1 MSYREDAR
9 SFYERYSQLE
19 ERDQTRISKLVNK
32 LLSMNFLCRAKETD
46 REDYYLC
53 VRYEAIFKAYFSLMD
68 YDLKINKQNEV
79 VAITN
84 REGYNHLQLR
94 LNESL
99 ILLILRKMYYKKMNT
114 LSLNDNISMR
124 IGELHEEILA
134 TNRFD
139 KRIGKSELGQIIR
152 LFKRY
157 NLVDMI
163 GDVGDDDSVLIL
175 YPSILYAVSIAQIEE
190 VERKI
195 DALAKGESGNEENHE
210 NEAD

>member
-46 REDYYLC
+46 REDYYFC

-210 NEAD
+210 TEAD

>member
-1 MSYREDAR
+1 MSYSQDAS
-9 SFYERYSQLE
+9 SFYERYSKLE
-19 ERDQTRISKLVNK
+19 EREKARMSKLVNK
-32 LLSMNFLCRAKETD
+32 LLSVNFFCRAKETD
-46 REDYYLC
+46 RDDYYFC
-53 VRYEAIFKAYFSLMD
+53 VRYEPIFKAYFSLMD

-79 VAITN
+79 VALSN

-99 ILLILRKMYYKKMNT
+99 ILLILRKMYYKKMNE

-124 IGELHEEILA
+124 IGELHEEIMA

-139 KRIGKSELGQIIR
+139 KRIGKKELGQIIR
-152 LFKRY
+152 LYKRY
-157 NLVDMI
+157 NLIDMI

-175 YPSILYAVSIAQIEE
+175 YPSILYAISITQIEE

-195 DALAKGESGNEENHE
+195 DALAKGESVNEENHE

>member
-46 REDYYLC
+46 REDYYFC
-53 VRYEAIFKAYFSLMD
+53 VRYEAIFKSYFSLMD

-124 IGELHEEILA
+124 IGELHEEILS

>member
-1 MSYREDAR
+1 
-9 SFYERYSQLE
+9 
-19 ERDQTRISKLVNK
+19 
-32 LLSMNFLCRAKETD
+32 
-46 REDYYLC
+46 
-53 VRYEAIFKAYFSLMD
+53 MD

-79 VAITN
+79 VALSN

-99 ILLILRKMYYKKMNT
+99 ILLILRKMYYKKMNE

-124 IGELHEEILA
+124 IGELHEEIMA

-139 KRIGKSELGQIIR
+139 KRIGKKELGQIIR
-152 LFKRY
+152 LYKRY
-157 NLVDMI
+157 NLIDMI

-175 YPSILYAVSIAQIEE
+175 YPSILYAISITQIEE

-195 DALAKGESGNEENHE
+195 DALAKGESVNEENHE

>member
-1 MSYREDAR
+1 
-9 SFYERYSQLE
+9 
-19 ERDQTRISKLVNK
+19 
-32 LLSMNFLCRAKETD
+32 
-46 REDYYLC
+46 
-53 VRYEAIFKAYFSLMD
+53 MD